1 MITQIKDDMAGLINT
16 HGKPMSKQQAAFWY
30 VYLNAVT
37 FAVLGLYG
45 VAALNLFE
53 LYRYGKRCF

>member
-1 MITQIKDDMAGLINT
+1 MITQIKNDMAGLIDT

-30 VYLNAVT
+30 VYLNAVI

-45 VAALNLFE
+45 VVALNLFE
-53 LYRYGKRCF
+53 LYRYGKRYF

>member
-1 MITQIKDDMAGLINT
+1 MITQIKNDMAGLIDT
-16 HGKPMSKQQAAFWY
+16 HGEPMSKRQAAFWY
-30 VYLNAVT
+30 VHLNAVT